1 MTNYAILRTKKLHT
15 WGNIAGSLGHTYR
28 KDGMAP
34 NADPKLISRNKTLI
48 GNAENSIDDVR
59 RRINDITESPRK
71 NAVLCVEHLLTASPE
86 FFNGK
91 TQRQVHIWAKKN
103 IEFLQKKYGKENV
116 THAVLHLDESTPHIA
131 AYIIPEVSGK
141 LNAREIFGGR
151 SKLIKLQS
159 DYATAMKSFG
169 LERGVEG
176 SKAHHTDVK
185 KFYGDLNKVAASAD
199 MQLEKISKPV
209 DYPAP
214 NLRAIISKE
223 WREAEKKIWENE
235 DKRQKSNIVKI
246 AGNAVLNS
254 KKRKDEVEVL
264 KHENSILSAQVDTLK
279 DRLNQAYDL
288 LELSKDE
295 ISKLRKIDIS
305 LVASHLNFFDKI
317 EKGENAIDLVK
328 RVNGFDYQQSIAWLH
343 NEFGSTGAAQAVREH
358 LEVSKPDRPFSQ
370 ADNIVK
376 NAITAQLDALSC
388 ERYRISI
395 ISSDSSV
402 APYLPGKRGNEERFY
417 TKEGI
422 INMIP
427 YLRYH
432 NNVENK
438 QIFVTPIDDNN
449 YYILIDDLRVSP
461 EKLIAAGYNPC
472 LIQETSWNSKQAVL
486 KVPKEDLD
494 RRKVIDFFNSINQKI
509 GDAKMTGLR
518 HPFRL
523 SGFRNMKPKHE
534 KDGKFPLVMVTH
546 AINQFCKKTYQT
558 IKNMSN
564 IKQKKSD
571 LEPNNSEN
579 IFKI

>member
-1 MTNYAILRTKKLHT
+1 MTNYAILRTKKLNSF
-15 WGNIAGSLGHTYR
+15 GNIAGSMGHTYR
-28 KDGMAP
+28 VSGMAP
-34 NADPKLISRNKTLI
+34 NADPLRLGRNKVLVGKI
-48 GNAENSIDDVR
+48 GQGVEEIRHRIDSLDGKIR
-59 RRINDITESPRK
+59 S

-86 FFNGK
+86 FFKDK
-91 TQRQVHIWAKKN
+91 TSKQIEIWSKKN
-103 IEFLQKKYGKENV
+103 IAWLQKKYGKENV
-116 THAVLHLDESTPHIA
+116 CHAVLHLDETTPHIV
-131 AYIIPEVSGK
+131 AYIVPEVSGK
-141 LNAREIFGGR
+141 LNARALFGGR
-151 SKLIKLQS
+151 DKLINLQT
-159 DYATAMKSFG
+159 DYAEAMKNFK

-176 SKAHHTDVK
+176 SKARHRTVK
-185 KFYGDLNKVAASAD
+185 HFYSDINKIEKSA
-199 MQLEKISKPV
+199 QRELEKISKPTE
-209 DYPAP
+209 YPVA
-214 NLRAIISKE
+214 NLRAVFSKE
-223 WREAEKKIWENE
+223 HRQNEKKIYEAK
-235 DKRQKSNIVKI
+235 DFGQKTKLVKI
-246 AGNAVLNS
+246 AGNAILNA
-254 KKRKDEVEVL
+254 KTRKDEVEVL

-279 DRLNQAYDL
+279 DRLSQSYEL

-295 ISKLRKIDIS
+295 ISKLRKLDIS
-305 LVASHLNFFDKI
+305 LVASHLGFFDKI

-328 RVNGFDYQQSIAWLH
+328 RINGFDYQQSVAWL
-343 NEFGSTGAAQAVREH
+343 NSEFGATGAAQAVREH

-388 ERYRISI
+388 QRYRISI
-395 ISSDSSV
+395 ISSDGSG
-402 APYLPGKRGNEERFY
+402 APYLPGKSGNEEKFY